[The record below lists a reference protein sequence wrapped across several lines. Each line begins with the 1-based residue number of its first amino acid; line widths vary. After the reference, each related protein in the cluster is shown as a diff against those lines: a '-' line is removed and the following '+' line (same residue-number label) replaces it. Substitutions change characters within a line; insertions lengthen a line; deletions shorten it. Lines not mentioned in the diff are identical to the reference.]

1 MPSKDT
7 YSYRIL
13 ISTKKELDK
22 WIDKFVKILGVDKTQ
37 VNYKHA
43 EIALRI
49 SASRGNV
56 KLKEMQDILLGKIR

>member
-7 YSYRIL
+7 ISYRL
-13 ISTKKELDK
+13 LKNTKKELDK
-22 WIDKFVKILGVDKTQ
+22 WIEKFVQILGVNPKD

-49 SASRGNV
+49 SATRGNV
-56 KLKEMQDILLGKIR
+56 KIKEMQDILLGKIR